1 MKQQFQLSCGRSL
14 QNQRT
19 TWTRRA
25 LTTVTLCVLSAS
37 AAFAQIA
44 PAPAKTAKP
53 ATAPAKKA
61 TAQPPVA
68 AAPVKSYG
76 SSTAPIT
83 MEVFSD
89 YQCPSC
95 RNLYENTLKQMITE
109 YVAQG
114 KVYLIHRDFPLSGH
128 KYSGQAVRWANA
140 AARLGEFPQVEAALY
155 DNQASWD
162 ADGNMEKFI
171 AAAMPAATFNKV
183 KALAMSCDY
192 AAPTSKF
199 DGSNP
204 LAGVAHPCALDI
216 PIVQD
221 IEMGYKIP
229 VQATPTYVITHN
241 GQKLPAGNG
250 AVSWPILKQ
259 FFDSLLSQ

>member
-1 MKQQFQLSCGRSL
+1 VR
-14 QNQRT
+14 RT
-19 TWTRRA
+19 LIIA
-25 LTTVTLCVLSAS
+25 IVCVLSAS
-37 AAFAQIA
+37 AAVAQ
-44 PAPAKTAKP
+44 
-53 ATAPAKKA
+53 TAPAKAAKPTTVSAKKA
-61 TAQPPVA
+61 APLTAPA

-95 RNLYENTLKQMITE
+95 RNLYEGTLKQMITE

-162 ADGNMEKFI
+162 ADGNMEKYI

-192 AAPTSKF
+192 PAPTSKF

-204 LAGVAHPCALDI
+204 LAGVAHPCALDV

-229 VQATPTYVITHN
+229 VQATPTYVITYK
-241 GQKLPAGNG
+241 GQKLPAGSG